1 MMRKKKCVAMLLAG
15 GQGSRLYALTSNIAK
30 PAVSFGGKYRII
42 DFPLSNCVNSGI
54 DTVGVL
60 TQYQPLILNSY
71 IGNGQPWDLDRT
83 FGGVHTLPPYQGKN
97 SSDWYKGT
105 ANAIYQNLRFI
116 NQYNPDYVLILSG
129 DHIYKMNYSLMVNYH
144 ILNGADCTIAAI
156 DVPIEEASRFGILN
170 TNEDGSIYEFEEKPK
185 KPKSTLASMGIYV
198 FSTKKLQKYLEEDSQ
213 NPDSSNDFGKDILP
227 KMLSCGEKMMAY
239 RFEGYW
245 KDVGTIE
252 SLYEANMDLLG
263 DSPKFDVGDSNWKI
277 QSRSPLAPPQYIGD
291 GAKVDNSIIMS
302 GCEIYGSVENSVLGS
317 DVIVK
322 KGAVIKNSIIMGDVV
337 VNENATIEY
346 SIIDENT
353 IIGKNAKI
361 GDVKES
367 KKGIALLG
375 RGITVADGVSVDGG
389 AIIDNNLSKEE
400 N

>member
-1 MMRKKKCVAMLLAG
+1 
-15 GQGSRLYALTSNIAK
+15 
-30 PAVSFGGKYRII
+30 
-42 DFPLSNCVNSGI
+42 
-54 DTVGVL
+54 
-60 TQYQPLILNSY
+60 
-71 IGNGQPWDLDRT
+71 
-83 FGGVHTLPPYQGKN
+83 
-97 SSDWYKGT
+97 
-105 ANAIYQNLRFI
+105 
-116 NQYNPDYVLILSG
+116 
-129 DHIYKMNYSLMVNYH
+129 
-144 ILNGADCTIAAI
+144 
-156 DVPIEEASRFGILN
+156 
-170 TNEDGSIYEFEEKPK
+170 
-185 KPKSTLASMGIYV
+185 
-198 FSTKKLQKYLEEDSQ
+198 
-213 NPDSSNDFGKDILP
+213 
-227 KMLSCGEKMMAY
+227 
-239 RFEGYW
+239 
-245 KDVGTIE
+245 
-252 SLYEANMDLLG
+252 MDLLG

-375 RGITVADGVSVDGG
+375 RGITVADGVSVEGG